1 MHETWRR
8 RVERAQELAAAD
20 NPSKSLLVFYGTL
33 LSAQANLYDALR
45 ARHGWRASGALDFD
59 LPIFRVELASVL
71 RAVMH
76 AAPESLATEARLL
89 LEAGI
94 ARLDEKLL
102 SFWRTPS
109 DRQFFAKTMVQPYAQ
124 WLAENGVTPIGRQL
138 PRAGNRCPFCGGA
151 PQLSLF
157 RGGSDPA
164 LQGGS
169 RALQCATCLTTWP
182 FRRILCAQCGEED
195 ERKLEYFESP
205 TFDHV
210 RVEACDTCKY
220 YLKGI
225 DLTRL
230 GVAVP
235 IVDEV
240 AGAPLDAWACEHGYF
255 KIELNLVGL

>member
-1 MHETWRR
+1 MLDVRFSQFVAGKRR
-8 RVERAQELAAAD
+8 QNLDAVAFDGDEL
-20 NPSKSLLVFYGTL
+20 
-33 LSAQANLYDALR
+33 
-45 ARHGWRASGALDFD
+45 
-59 LPIFRVELASVL
+59 EL
-71 RAVMH
+71 
-76 AAPESLATEARLL
+76 TEAVDGNR
-89 LEAGI
+89 
-94 ARLDEKLL
+94 
-102 SFWRTPS
+102 
-109 DRQFFAKTMVQPYAQ
+109 
-124 WLAENGVTPIGRQL
+124 RQL

-205 TFDHV
+205 TFDHI
-210 RVEACDTCKY
+210 RVEACDTCKH